1 MTASRSTKALSVL
14 ASAALVL
21 TGMLAGTAD
30 AKKKKK
36 PKPPPPPPACAT
48 YTPSEWS
55 ADIPVTM
62 LKDEHTAEAPLVLTV
77 PTEAGVG
84 TSSGDSP
91 ENSADSKA
99 AHAFL
104 NVQVD
109 SVNPEAGLYG
119 TLEFTPAWDYDLH
132 IRGNDGVSLAYSA
145 GSSHLVNQF
154 GIDGTGHGGHSGLG
168 TENIDGL
175 TTADCSGYLV
185 DVVSSIAP
193 GGDLTLKLWLGEPAY
208 VPGG

>member
-1 MTASRSTKALSVL
+1 MRTQRTIRTLSVV
-14 ASAALVL
+14 ASAALIV
-21 TGMLAGTAD
+21 GAFAAAPAD

-36 PKPPPPPPACAT
+36 KPPVPAGCPA

-62 LKDEHTAEAPLVLTV
+62 VKDEHTAEAPLVIEV
-77 PTEAGVG
+77 PTEMGAG
-84 TSSGDSP
+84 TSDSGSP
-91 ENSADSKA
+91 ENGQTSRA

-109 SVNPEAGLYG
+109 SANPEVGLYG
-119 TLEFTPAWDYDLH
+119 TLEFTPTWDYDLFF
-132 IRGNDGVSLAYSA
+132 RGNDGVGIAYSA
-145 GSSHLVNQF
+145 GTAPAGPF

-175 TTADCSGYLV
+175 TTPDCTGYLV
-185 DVVSSIAP
+185 DIVTSVGP
-193 GGDLTLKLWLGEPAY
+193 GEDVTLKLWLGEPAY
-208 VPGG
+208 VPAD

>member
-1 MTASRSTKALSVL
+1 MKSQRTIRTLSVI
-14 ASAALVL
+14 ASAALIVGAF
-21 TGMLAGTAD
+21 TAGTAD

-36 PKPPPPPPACAT
+36 PKPAAPAGCAA

-55 ADIPVTM
+55 TDIPVTTIT
-62 LKDEHTAEAPLVLTV
+62 DAHTAEAPLVVQV

-91 ENSADSKA
+91 ENSDESHA

-109 SVNPEAGLYG
+109 SAAPVTGLYG
-119 TLEFTPAWDYDLH
+119 TLEFTPAFDYDLFF
-132 IRGNDGVSLAYSA
+132 RGNDGVGLAYSA
-145 GSSHLVNQF
+145 GTSHLIPLL
-154 GIDGTGHGGHSGLG
+154 GLDGTGQGGHSGMG

-175 TTADCSGYLV
+175 ETTDCTGYLV
-185 DVVSSIAP
+185 DVVTSIGP
-193 GGDLTLKLWLGEPAY
+193 GEETTLKLWLGDPAY
-208 VPGG
+208 TPGS